1 MGAKHFLEKII
12 GYVGGEIADEDGV
25 FQGGIGPALADA
37 EGGPIEPEGLVG
49 GVVGLENPFRC
60 GVGDELDEAVAL
72 GLARELVADDFDGDH
87 LAGGGEAVAQIRE
100 TMAFPATIVILPL
113 GILFILSGLIVNII
127 QAVFFVLLRPLSKNC
142 YSRINKLLTES
153 LWLELIWLIDWWAGI
168 KIELYTD
175 SETLQLMGKKILGKE
190 NALVI
195 CNHRSDID
203 WLIGWV
209 LAQRSGCLGST
220 VAIMKKEVKFLPVL
234 GWSMWFAEYIFLER
248 DWAKDET
255 SLKSGFR
262 HLEHMPFPFWLALFV
277 EGTRFTQTKLLQAQE
292 FAASKGLPIPRNVL
306 IPRTKGFVTAVQSLR
321 PFVPAI
327 YDCTY
332 AVPKSEAS
340 PTLVR
345 IFKGISCPVKVQIK
359 RHKMEELPETD
370 DGIGQWCKDAFVA
383 KDALLEKYST
393 TEIFSEQDLQQI
405 RRPKTSILVVV
416 CWLCLL
422 GFLVYEF
429 FQWTSLLS
437 SWEGILFTVLFLL
450 LVTVIMEI
458 FIHSS
463 QSERSKP
470 PMVLPTQ
477 DPMKQKLLQT

>member
-87 LAGGGEAVAQIRE
+87 LAGGGEAVAQ
-100 TMAFPATIVILPL
+100 
-113 GILFILSGLIVNII
+113 
-127 QAVFFVLLRPLSKNC
+127 AVFFVLLRPLSKNC

-175 SETLQLMGKKILGKE
+175 SETLQLMGKE

-405 RRPKTSILVVV
+405 RRHKTSILVVV

>member
-1 MGAKHFLEKII
+1 
-12 GYVGGEIADEDGV
+12 
-25 FQGGIGPALADA
+25 
-37 EGGPIEPEGLVG
+37 
-49 GVVGLENPFRC
+49 
-60 GVGDELDEAVAL
+60 
-72 GLARELVADDFDGDH
+72 
-87 LAGGGEAVAQIRE
+87 
-100 TMAFPATIVILPL
+100 MAFPATIVILPL

-127 QAVFFVLLRPLSKNC
+127 QAFFFVLLRPLSKNC
-142 YSRINKLLTES
+142 YRRINKLLTES

-168 KIELYTD
+168 KVSHKFSFS
-175 SETLQLMGKKILGKE
+175 SENILGKE

-248 DWAKDET
+248 NWTKDES
-255 SLKSGFR
+255 SLKSGFK
-262 HLEHMPFPFWLALFV
+262 HLEHMPLPFWLALFV

-306 IPRTKGFVTAVQSLR
+306 IPRTKGFVTAVENLR
-321 PFVPAI
+321 AFVPAI

-340 PTLVR
+340 PTLLR
-345 IFKGISCPVKVQIK
+345 IFKGISCSVKVQIK

-370 DGIGQWCKDAFVA
+370 DGIAQWCKDAFVA
-383 KDALLEKYST
+383 KDALLEKYNT
-393 TEIFSEQDLQQI
+393 TEIFSEQELQQI
-405 RRPKTSILVVV
+405 RWPKRSVLVVV
-416 CWLCLL
+416 CWFCLL
-422 GFLVYEF
+422 GFLIYEF
-429 FQWTSLLS
+429 FRWSSLLS
-437 SWEGILFTVLFLL
+437 SWEGILFTALFLL
-450 LVTVIMEI
+450 LVAVIMEI
-458 FIHSS
+458 LINSS

-470 PMVLPTQ
+470 MVLPTQ
-477 DPMKQKLLQT
+477 DLMKQRLLQT